1 MKSIYLL
8 FAFLGLVLSSC
19 ESQAVTG
26 SVDAITFNTKLNNT
40 KNAIVL
46 DVRTPEEYAS
56 GYIGNAINIDYY
68 KPSFKDEIKKLDKD
82 KTYFVY
88 CLAGG
93 RSKSAYEVMKK
104 EGFVKVYELNGG
116 ISEWQSSNLPLTVK
130 PQ

>member
-1 MKSIYLL
+1 
-8 FAFLGLVLSSC
+8 
-19 ESQAVTG
+19 
-26 SVDAITFNTKLNNT
+26 
-40 KNAIVL
+40 
-46 DVRTPEEYAS
+46 
-56 GYIGNAINIDYY
+56 INIDYY

-104 EGFVKVYELNGG
+104 EGFVKIYELNGG
-116 ISEWQSSNLPLTVK
+116 ISEWQTSNLPLTVK